1 MDQVGSEVITEFR
14 PDLVSDACLA
24 PPVDEIPLA
33 DIDVPCTASAQ
44 RVIERCR
51 TYVECTSALESDL
64 TDHLARAFWNTPE
77 CTVAKLMNEDGV
89 LSAEFIASLE
99 AMLGA
104 TYGIAPNG
112 ESCSANLRLERV
124 IIRAKREAYR
134 RRHMEAS
141 SMHLLWG
148 LLRERSGPAIY
159 EWEQAATAEN
169 AD

>member
-1 MDQVGSEVITEFR
+1 MDQVGSEAIPEFR
-14 PDLVSDACLA
+14 PDLDLEHRVSTPTA
-24 PPVDEIPLA
+24 EIPLA
-33 DIDVPCTASAQ
+33 DIDVPFTASAQ

-51 TYVECTSALESDL
+51 TYVECATDLGCDL

-104 TYGIAPNG
+104 TYGVSPDG
-112 ESCSANLRLERV
+112 ESCAANLRLERV

-134 RRHMEAS
+134 RRHTEAS

-159 EWEQAATAEN
+159 EWEQAATAET